1 MKKSEVDGPEDLD
14 AVLRTLI
21 GDYMKPIYSRSPLGL
36 LGQMD
41 SCYPCQQKSRVSDSR
56 KHLDVDVEESQT
68 VFGYDPEEMRKESQE
83 NTYRDLFIW
92 SILTHRIEM
101 SKIILSHMRTR
112 ICAAL
117 IASKILKSYV
127 HYAHD
132 NESKD
137 ALRSQADQFEEYA
150 CDALKCCYN
159 FDEET
164 ACEIAIR
171 RIDLFGGV
179 SCLQVAVDAD
189 DKNFVGQPCCDQLL
203 TNIWFAKME
212 PSRSSTIL
220 SIPFVLSVASLGLLA
235 PFLLAFRQKKHLS
248 TNDPTDRR
256 ESHEMVVNSRG
267 DEDKDSSV
275 RPKHR

>member
-1 MKKSEVDGPEDLD
+1 MDRPENLD
-14 AVLRTLI
+14 ALLRKLI
-21 GDYMKPIYSRSPLGL
+21 GDYMKPIYVRSPHGL
-36 LGQMD
+36 LDRMGLCC
-41 SCYPCQQKSRVSDSR
+41 SCQKTPRVSDSR
-56 KHLDVDVEESQT
+56 MHLDLDVEESRT
-68 VFGYDPEEMRKESQE
+68 EFGYDPEEMRKEAQE
-83 NTYRDLFIW
+83 IVYRDLFIW
-92 SILTHRIEM
+92 SILTNRIEM
-101 SKIILSHMRTR
+101 SKVILSHMQTR

-137 ALRSQADQFEEYA
+137 VLRAQAEQFEEYA
-150 CDALKCCYN
+150 CDSLKCCYN

-220 SIPFVLSVASLGLLA
+220 SIPFVFSVATLGLFA
-235 PFLLAFRQKKHLS
+235 PFLLAFREEKCLPL
-248 TNDPTDRR
+248 NDSNDRR
-256 ESHEMVVNSRG
+256 RSHEMAVNIKGG
-267 DEDKDSSV
+267 DDDDKDSSA